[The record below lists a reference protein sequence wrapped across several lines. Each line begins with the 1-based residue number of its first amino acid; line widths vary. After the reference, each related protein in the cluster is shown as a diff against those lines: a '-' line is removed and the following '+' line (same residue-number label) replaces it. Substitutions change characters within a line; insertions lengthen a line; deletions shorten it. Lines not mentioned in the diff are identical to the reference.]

1 MQLLVLHKWIE
12 LTEVY
17 LNVAVNQLG
26 NFAENAHV
34 TFRND
39 GAVFKPEVEQVAQ
52 KEHLV
57 GIGFDAVKPPNETS
71 FTLKINRKME
81 QGMKRNLLKKEDDN
95 TLLF

>member
-1 MQLLVLHKWIE
+1 MVTDK
-12 LTEVY
+12 EVY
-17 LNVAVNQLG
+17 LNAAVNQLG

-57 GIGFDAVKPPNETS
+57 GIGFDAVKPPNEAS
-71 FTLKINRKME
+71 FALKVVIHLGSTQVE
-81 QGMKRNLLKKEDDN
+81 VGSEIDFHLK
-95 TLLF
+95 